1 VRQGEVAYRL
11 QAPLGGALHRQF
23 CGERISMTMDDARW
37 LFRRMSQV
45 YSVSIGECWHGS
57 NCLAL
62 GVGVVLA

>member
-1 VRQGEVAYRL
+1 V
-11 QAPLGGALHRQF
+11 PLGGVLHRQF
-23 CGERISMTMDDARW
+23 GGERILMGMDEARR

-45 YSVSIGECWHGS
+45 YSVSIGEYWHGS